1 MRNVIGS
8 EPDVAR
14 LFNPQSIAVV
24 GASSR
29 PGALSWWPL
38 HLAATKGFAG
48 EVYPVNPTRDELEGL
63 RCYPTIDAIGKPVDV
78 AVVVLNAEKTPDAV
92 AACAAAGVKA
102 VVLPTQGLGEMGP
115 EGEAIQAQMVETARA
130 AGMRVIGPNTDGFA
144 NLTSG
149 AIGSIQPLYADAM
162 APGPVGLVTQSG
174 ATSSSLMIR
183 LKQHGIGCRMVVSGG
198 NEVDLGLADYMSVMV
213 QDPEIKIILSFV
225 ESIRKPEDFLKVA
238 DLAAD
243 LGKPIV
249 LIKVGRSEEGAK
261 RAAAH
266 TGALAGADALYDAM
280 FAARGVIRVSELSE
294 LVAVAKMFLT
304 QGAPTAPGVGIMS
317 VSGGQAGTL
326 ADKAGEMGTP
336 VPAISDATEQ
346 RLTAALQFGKGFNP
360 CDLTG
365 EIATNPGL
373 AVTVYEGFSGEPDLG
388 TIVFARKHLTARAS
402 ILAAQMLGERSKLP
416 GAKPLAIYAMDG
428 EITGEE
434 ADAYREHGVPTFD
447 NLNDL
452 YGACMKLSRWSAF
465 QAGRKPTQ
473 PAADIGKG
481 DIGESGASYA
491 GVVPDADAKRMLAD
505 AGIRLAG
512 ERFAATRGTAVE
524 AAEAIGFPV
533 VLKVVS
539 ERIAHK
545 TEAGGVMLNLAD
557 AGAVETAFDTIM
569 ASAAAYLEDGT
580 ADGVL
585 VQEQIIGGTE
595 MILGIKA
602 DPDLGPFVVV
612 GLGGIFTE
620 LLKDVAIRPAPV
632 DLRTA
637 REMVAELRGSALLD
651 GFRGKARGDVEAFA
665 KTIADFSVLAIR
677 ESGWLAEADLNPVL
691 VLDEGRGVRT
701 VDALLVGRE

>member
-1 MRNVIGS
+1 MRNVLGS
-8 EPDVAR
+8 EPDVIR
-14 LFNPQSIAVV
+14 LFNPASIAVV

-38 HLAATKGFAG
+38 HLAVTKGFSG
-48 EVYPVNPTRDELEGL
+48 PVYPVNPTRNELEGL
-63 RCYPTIDAIGKPVDV
+63 KCYPSIEAIGQPVDV
-78 AVVVLNAEKTPDAV
+78 AVIVLNADRTPQAV
-92 AACAAAGVKA
+92 ADCAAAGVRA
-102 VVLPTQGLGEMGP
+102 VVLPTQGLGEMGAA
-115 EGEAIQAQMVETARA
+115 GEAIQARMVDDARR
-130 AGMRVIGPNTDGFA
+130 AGMRILGPNTDGFA
-144 NLTSG
+144 NLASG

-162 APGPVGLVTQSG
+162 EAGPVGLVTQSG

-198 NEVDLGLADYMSVMV
+198 NEVDLGLADYLSVMV
-213 QDPEIKIILSFV
+213 QDPQVRIILSFV
-225 ESIRKPEDFLKVA
+225 ESIRKPADFLKVA
-238 DLAAD
+238 DLAAE

-249 LIKVGRSEEGAK
+249 LIKVGRSEEGAR

-280 FAARGVIRVSELSE
+280 FAAHGVIRVSELSE
-294 LVAVAKMFLT
+294 LVAVAKLFLA
-304 QGAPTAPGVGIMS
+304 QGAPAKPGVGIMS

-326 ADKAGEMGTP
+326 ADKALEVGVP
-336 VPAISDATEQ
+336 VPAIGDAIEQ

-373 AVTVYEGFSGEPDLG
+373 AVQVYEGFSEAAELG
-388 TIVFARKHLTARAS
+388 TIIFARKHLTARAS
-402 ILAAQMLGERSKLP
+402 IEAAQMLGERSRQP

-434 ADAYREHGVPTFD
+434 ADAYREHGVPVYD

-452 YGACMKLSRWSAF
+452 YGACAKLARWSAF
-465 QAGRKPTQ
+465 QAGRNRRTALPPIERSK
-473 PAADIGKG
+473 
-481 DIGESGASYA
+481 ASFA
-491 GVVPDADAKRMLAD
+491 GVVPDGEAKRMLTA

-512 ERFAATRGTAVE
+512 ETFAATR
-524 AAEAIGFPV
+524 AAAMRAAQDMGFPV

-545 TEAGGVMLNLAD
+545 TEAGGVVLNLAD
-557 AGAVETAFDTIM
+557 AASVGAAFDTIM
-569 ASAAAYLEDGT
+569 ANATTYLRGAS

-585 VQEQIIGGTE
+585 VQEQIVGGTE
-595 MILGIKA
+595 MILGCKA
-602 DPDLGPFVVV
+602 DPQLGPFVVV

-632 DLRTA
+632 DLETA
-637 REMVAELRGSALLD
+637 KAMFDELRGAAMLN
-651 GFRGKARGDVEAFA
+651 GFRGAAPLDIDALAQTVV
-665 KTIADFSVLAIR
+665 DFSRFVAGER
-677 ESGWLAEADLNPVL
+677 SWLTEADLNPVL
-691 VLDEGRGVRT
+691 VLERGKGVRT
-701 VDALLVGRE
+701 VDALLVGQA

>member
-8 EPDVAR
+8 EPDVER
-14 LFNPQSIAVV
+14 LFNPKSIAVV

-38 HLAATKGFAG
+38 HLAATKGFTG
-48 EVYPVNPTRDELEGL
+48 DIYPVNPTRDELEGIK
-63 RCYPTIDAIGKPVDV
+63 CFPTIGAIGRPIDV
-78 AVVVLNAEKTPDAV
+78 AVVVLNAEKTPEAV
-92 AACAAAGVKA
+92 EACAAAGVKA
-102 VVLPTQGLGEMGP
+102 VVLPTQGLGEMGE
-115 EGEAIQAQMVETARA
+115 EGVAIQAKMVETARK
-130 AGMRVIGPNTDGFA
+130 AGMRIVGPNTDGFA
-144 NLTSG
+144 NLTTG
-149 AIGSIQPLYADAM
+149 AIGSIQPLYADAA

-183 LKQHGIGCRMVVSGG
+183 LKQHGIGCRMVASGG

-213 QDPEIKIILSFV
+213 QDPNIKIILSFV
-225 ESIRKPEDFLKVA
+225 ESIRKPADFLKVA

-266 TGALAGADALYDAM
+266 TGALAGADALYDSL

-294 LVAVAKMFLT
+294 LVAVAKLFLS
-304 QGAPTAPGVGIMS
+304 QSAPETPGVGIMS

-326 ADKAGEMGTP
+326 ADKAGEAGVP
-336 VPAISDATEQ
+336 VPAISPETED

-373 AVTVYEGFSGEPDLG
+373 ALQIYEGFSSEPELG

-402 ILAAQMLGERSKLP
+402 IVAAQLLGENCRKP
-416 GAKPLAIYAMDG
+416 GMKPLAIYAMDG

-434 ADAYREHGVPTFD
+434 ADAYRQHDVPVYD

-452 YGACMKLSRWSAF
+452 YRACAALARWSTF
-465 QAGRKPTQ
+465 QKNRKPATAIV
-473 PAADIGKG
+473 P
-481 DIGESGASYA
+481 SGNTHDFK
-491 GVVPDADAKRMLAD
+491 GVVPASETKRLLTD
-505 AGIRLAG
+505 AGVRMAG
-512 ERFAATRGTAVE
+512 EAFASTRDAAIA
-524 AAEAIGFPV
+524 AAEAMGFPV

-545 TEAGGVMLNLAD
+545 TEAGGVLLNLAD
-557 AGAVETAFDTIM
+557 GAAVGAAFDTIM
-569 ASAAAYLEDGT
+569 ANAAAYLKDGT
-580 ADGVL
+580 ADGVQI
-585 VQEQIIGGTE
+585 QEQIVGGTE

-602 DPDLGPFVVV
+602 DPELGPFVVV

-620 LLKDVAIRPAPV
+620 LLKDVSIRPAPV
-632 DLRTA
+632 DLETA
-637 REMVAELRGSALLD
+637 REMVGELRGARLLQ
-651 GFRGKARGDVEAFA
+651 GFRGLPKGDVEAFA
-665 KTIADFSVLAIR
+665 QTIADFSQFAAR
-677 ESGWLAEADLNPVL
+677 EAGWLAEADLNPVL
-691 VLDEGRGVRT
+691 VLEEGKGVRV
-701 VDALLVGRE
+701 VDTLLVGRD